1 MQAQGAR
8 RDGETFS
15 ARKSWM
21 VSASSEIVE
30 MTRNVVACEE
40 DGPDVSKNST
50 CCRRTASRYSRLILD
65 ACRSAVCVQHSPS
78 TNILTASMG
87 G

>member
-1 MQAQGAR
+1 
-8 RDGETFS
+8 
-15 ARKSWM
+15 
-21 VSASSEIVE
+21 
-30 MTRNVVACEE
+30 VVACE

-50 CCRRTASRYSRLILD
+50 CCRSTASRYSRLILD

-78 TNILTASMG
+78 TNVLTASMG